1 MSSPPEFFVR
11 SEECIPCPCCQ
22 GQLVVCGSRRRRYT
36 QSNGDQ
42 LTLIIRR
49 LRCTECH
56 RIHHELPDILVPYKR
71 YDRESIEQIITESSP
86 SVGAD
91 ESTIRRVRQW
101 FETWSSYATGC
112 LVAIANRHGRVLE
125 PSYPTQSSL
134 HRIGHL
140 VGDAVGWMAR
150 AVRPIANLHLWTHT
164 RSAFV
169 SASSLS
175 TIQANPT

>member
-164 RSAFV
+164 RSACV

>member
-1 MSSPPEFFVR
+1 M
-11 SEECIPCPCCQ
+11 
-22 GQLVVCGSRRRRYT
+22 
-36 QSNGDQ
+36 
-42 LTLIIRR
+42 
-49 LRCTECH
+49 
-56 RIHHELPDILVPYKR
+56 PYKR

-91 ESTIRRVRQW
+91 ESTIRRIRQW
-101 FETWSSYATGC
+101 FEAWSSYAAGC
-112 LVAIANRHGRVLE
+112 LVAIASRHGRVLE
-125 PSYPTQSSL
+125 PSYPTPSSL

-150 AVRPIANLHLWTHT
+150 AVRPIVNLHLWTHT